1 MVRFLLARP
10 IAVFMTFMAMIVF
23 SVIVLSSL
31 PISLLPPIDV
41 PQIVVKVNYPN
52 ASPEAI
58 EQNVLSTIRE
68 GLITLNGL
76 EEMDSKAGSEVGTIR
91 LTFDYST
98 KMELAYIDVNEKI
111 DRLTNSLPEDLGRP
125 EVIRINTSDIP
136 VARVQVIP
144 KEGIDEVEV
153 SQLAENVLKKR
164 IEQLPGVSLVDIN
177 GKKERIITVSPNDQ
191 ALAALGMSQQNIINA
206 IQNSNR
212 DLPGISVKDG
222 QFRYYLR
229 LASRVDTPD
238 DIRKL
243 PIRTNDGAII
253 PLQKLAEVN
262 YETKEMLGYHL
273 YGEQESLVITVHKQA
288 SAKMNELMPEL
299 KESIELF
306 KTDYPQVE
314 FDLTQDQS
322 NLLNAAISNLETS
335 LLFGGIFA
343 FAVLFLFMKDYRLPL
358 IIGVSLPS
366 SLVISFLIFYFFD
379 LSINIISLSGL
390 ALGIGM
396 LIDNAIIVLDNI
408 TRKRDEGLS
417 IFEACVEGVNEVMGA
432 LISSVM
438 TTLAVFVP
446 LVFLSG
452 ISGALFFDQA
462 VAVAAILSVSLAVAF
477 ILLPMLYLL
486 LFQKSKK
493 VLDKEEGP
501 FFKRILSMYEIG
513 YSKISSGRKIAIT
526 CFMILIPLG
535 LMVSFLLKTEGL
547 PEIEKLDATLE
558 IEWNEPIGALEN
570 KGRIQALV
578 KTLEGTYQQAE
589 SEIGVRQFLL
599 FDGENSIQQAFLYLL
614 FENQEIKEE
623 QIKQISEHIKSNYP
637 EASFVLGDAPNAFD
651 QLFSSNSPYYEVR
664 WKDLSSKEPV
674 EEEKM
679 DPWLSQFPTQN
690 WERGP
695 GLQKES
701 SVVFSLRSDK
711 LATYEIP
718 LSEVQ
723 DQISKLFG
731 TFTITDIRRFGEV
744 TPIRLKE
751 PGERFENLLRTK
763 TVSASDSASYELA
776 EFVDYEYE
784 DHYKYITADRGGIYQ
799 SVNILDENPDE
810 MKSDFFKWG
819 QSKDL
824 GVEMT
829 GQYFRDRENLI
840 QLVGILAISV
850 LLLYF
855 ILAAQ
860 FESFIQPLIV
870 VFTLPLGIGGS
881 FLVLWIFGASLNV
894 MSAIGLVVM
903 LGIMVNDAILKID
916 TINRLREKYADI
928 EEISPEE
935 GLEKALHEAGQ
946 IRLKPI
952 LMTSITT
959 ILALIPIVFS
969 SGLGADLQRPLV
981 YAVIGGLTIG
991 TITALYFVP
1000 LAYWFFVPKKK
1011 LKTTAS

>member
-10 IAVFMTFMAMIVF
+10 IAVFMTFMALIVF
-23 SVIVLSSL
+23 SIIALRLL

-58 EQNVLSTIRE
+58 EQNVLRPIRE
-68 GLITLNGL
+68 GMVTLNGL
-76 EEMDSKAGSEVGTIR
+76 EDMDSKAGSEVGTIR

-98 KMELAYIDVNEKI
+98 RMELAYIDVNEKI
-111 DRLTNSLPEDLGRP
+111 DRLTNSFPQDLGRP

-153 SQLAENVLKKR
+153 SLLSENVLKKR

-177 GKKERIITVSPNDQ
+177 GKKERIITVSPNADVLNSLGLTQENLTQ
-191 ALAALGMSQQNIINA
+191 AISSG
-206 IQNSNR
+206 NS
-212 DLPGISVKDG
+212 DLSGISVKDG

-229 LASRVDTPD
+229 LATRVNSPS
-238 DIRKL
+238 DIEQL
-243 PIRTNDGAII
+243 PVRAPSGAII
-253 PLQKLAEVN
+253 PLGKLAEVK

-273 YGEQESLVITVHKQA
+273 YGEQEGLVITVHKQA

-299 KESIELF
+299 KAALELF
-306 KTDYPQVE
+306 RTDYPQVNFE
-314 FDLTQDQS
+314 LTQDQS

-366 SLVISFLIFYFFD
+366 SLVISFLVFYFFD

-408 TRKRDEGLS
+408 TRKRDAGLS
-417 IFEACVEGVNEVMGA
+417 IFDACVDGVNEVMGA

-462 VAVAAILSVSLAVAF
+462 VAVTAILSVSLAVAF
-477 ILLPMLYLL
+477 ILLPMLYLF
-486 LFQKSKK
+486 LFGRSKK
-493 VLDKEEGP
+493 AMDKEEGP
-501 FFKRILSMYEIG
+501 FFRGVLKVYESGYRRIT
-513 YSKISSGRKIAIT
+513 KNRKLA
-526 CFMILIPLG
+526 FLFFAILIPLG
-535 LMVSFLLKTEGL
+535 LGISQMLETEGL

-558 IEWNEPIGALEN
+558 VDWNEPISAIEN
-570 KGRIQALV
+570 RDRVLTMV
-578 KTLEGTYQQAE
+578 KQLNGKYEQVE
-589 SEIGVRQFLL
+589 SDIGVRQFLL
-599 FDGENSIQQAFLYLL
+599 FDGENSIQQAFLYFL
-614 FENQEIKEE
+614 FPDQE
-623 QIKQISEHIKSNYP
+623 SKSNQMESLRTFLKENYP
-637 EASFVLGDAPNAFD
+637 VATFTLGDAPNAFD
-651 QLFSSNSPYYEVR
+651 QLFNSSLPYYEVR
-664 WKDLSSKEPV
+664 WKDLASKKPV
-674 EEEKM
+674 EETKM
-679 DPWLSQFPTQN
+679 DPWLSQFPTEN

-701 SVVFSLRSDK
+701 SVVFTLRADK
-711 LATYEIP
+711 LAIYQIP
-718 LSEVQ
+718 VSSVQ

-731 TFTITDIRRFGEV
+731 SYTITDIKRFGEI
-744 TPIRLKE
+744 TPIKLKE
-751 PGERFENLLRTK
+751 PNARFEDLLRT
-763 TVSASDSASYELA
+763 TRISASDSASYTLG
-776 EFVDYEYE
+776 EFIEYEYE
-784 DHYKYITADRGGIYQ
+784 DHYKYVTAGKGGIYQ
-799 SVNILDENPDE
+799 SVYLNGANPERLQSSIFQWGVQKNLSIE
-810 MKSDFFKWG
+810 MA
-819 QSKDL
+819 
-824 GVEMT
+824 
-829 GQYFRDRENLI
+829 GQYFKDRENLI
-840 QLVGILAISV
+840 QLISILLISV

-870 VFTLPLGIGGS
+870 VFTLPLGIGGA
-881 FLVLWIFGASLNV
+881 FFVLWVFGGSLNV

-916 TINRLREKYADI
+916 TINRLRANYHADDSLT
-928 EEISPEE
+928 EEES
-935 GLEKALHEAGQ
+935 LEKALHEAGQ

-952 LMTSITT
+952 MMTSITT

-981 YAVIGGLTIG
+981 FAVIGGLTIG

-1011 LKTTAS
+1011 KTVNA